1 MTKDTGPATV
11 SWAGRVVHLILL
23 LVTFA
28 SFIALAQYLPLKLA
42 GTIQMG
48 RGDPMGVLVL
58 PGMNA
63 REISRVFGSSGLTD
77 RPNELSRWFAREG
90 IDRSIRPG
98 LYRIRKGSPWEIA
111 RQMAV
116 AEPEVSGITLYPGET
131 YEVLLARLGETF
143 EGSLARDDLF
153 PDTLRPLLPS
163 GPGSRIAFLIPE
175 TYSVTPSDGA
185 VNELVRAASAL
196 WMKRVGERVLGPGVD
211 ADALL
216 ERAIVASLV
225 EREARH
231 DHERPIISGVIR
243 NRSEAGMKLQID
255 ATVVYAWSLRGVEL
269 KRVLYRDL
277 EIDSPFNTYRYAG
290 LPPAPICTPS
300 EGSWLA
306 SIEPEDVPFLY
317 YVAMP
322 DGTHLFSRTFSEHSE
337 AVRRSRNAF
346 GAVHQ

>member
-48 RGDPMGVLVL
+48 RGDPMDVLVL

-143 EGSLARDDLF
+143 EGSLQGMTSSRIRCAPSFHQGQVRGSPF
-153 PDTLRPLLPS
+153 SSPRPTVLLLPMEPSTNWS
-163 GPGSRIAFLIPE
+163 GQP
-175 TYSVTPSDGA
+175 
-185 VNELVRAASAL
+185 
-196 WMKRVGERVLGPGVD
+196 
-211 ADALL
+211 
-216 ERAIVASLV
+216 
-225 EREARH
+225 
-231 DHERPIISGVIR
+231 
-243 NRSEAGMKLQID
+243 
-255 ATVVYAWSLRGVEL
+255 
-269 KRVLYRDL
+269 
-277 EIDSPFNTYRYAG
+277 
-290 LPPAPICTPS
+290 
-300 EGSWLA
+300 
-306 SIEPEDVPFLY
+306 
-317 YVAMP
+317 
-322 DGTHLFSRTFSEHSE
+322 
-337 AVRRSRNAF
+337 RRS
-346 GAVHQ
+346 G

>member
-1 MTKDTGPATV
+1 MKVVRPVTV
-11 SWAGRVVHLILL
+11 SWASRIVHLILL
-23 LVTFA
+23 IVTSAF
-28 SFIALAQYLPLKLA
+28 FIALARYLPLKLA

-48 RGDPMGVLVL
+48 SGDTLDVLVL

-63 REISRVFGSSGLTD
+63 RGISRVFASSGLTD
-77 RPNELSRWFAREG
+77 RPDELSRWFTREG

-98 LYRIRKGSPWEIA
+98 LYRIRKGTPWEIA

-143 EGSLARDDLF
+143 ESALGRDDLF
-153 PDTLRPLLPS
+153 PEKLRPFLPPV
-163 GPGSRIAFLIPE
+163 PGSRIAFLIPE

-185 VNELVRAASAL
+185 VSELVRAASAL
-196 WMKRVGERVLGPGVD
+196 WMKRVGERILGPG
-211 ADALL
+211 ADGDTLL

-225 EREARH
+225 EKEAKH
-231 DHERPIISGVIR
+231 HNERPIISGVIR

-255 ATVVYAWSLRGVEL
+255 ATVVYAWSLRGVDL

-300 EGSWLA
+300 EESWLA

-322 DGTHLFSRTFSEHSE
+322 DGTHIFSRTFSEHSE

-346 GAVHQ
+346 GSVSQ